1 MGKIPIV
8 PVTFIIDSYHSDEE
22 IDGSRS
28 GIRTYHI
35 KYMSACRVHIIHL
48 HVRLTARADCCCPFE
63 GNLQREKR
71 KTEDA

>member
-28 GIRTYHI
+28 GIRTYSH
-35 KYMSACRVHIIHL
+35 STCR
-48 HVRLTARADCCCPFE
+48 HVRSTYHTSTCKADSP
-63 GNLQREKR
+63 GRLLLPV
-71 KTEDA
+71 